1 MVWELKNMSQFEEKR
16 KAKVCSLQR
25 ELGLGSIKT
34 HWESFPQARQ
44 GGGWRGE
51 GSNKERKKKG
61 RGGGQK
67 QGRNTAHMLPNG

>member
-1 MVWELKNMSQFEEKR
+1 MSQFEEKR

-51 GSNKERKKKG
+51 ESNKEKKKG
-61 RGGGQK
+61 RRAK
-67 QGRNTAHMLPNG
+67 QGHNAAHTLPNG

>member
-1 MVWELKNMSQFEEKR
+1 VVRELKNMSQFEEKR
-16 KAKVCSLQR
+16 KARVCSLQR

-51 GSNKERKKKG
+51 EPNKEKKEGAEGKTG
-61 RGGGQK
+61 
-67 QGRNTAHMLPNG
+67 P